1 MAFYLSSILNAG
13 AFLGCY
19 IFGFAAD
26 RGLGAFNA
34 LTAVAFGCAATA
46 FGWIGARSNAGII
59 VWTIIYGFLSG
70 AVQALFSPCISH
82 LAPEPELIG
91 TWNGMDFL
99 DTPQLNCINK
109 IQLGI
114 CITVVSFAVL
124 GTGPIAGRLYDNA
137 IGTYLSMQL
146 FTGVFLTVASFLY
159 LATRLTVS
167 RAVVV

>member
-13 AFLGCY
+13 AFFGCY
-19 IFGFAAD
+19 IFGFGAD
-26 RGLGAFNA
+26 RGLGVFNA

-46 FGWIGARSNAGII
+46 FGWIGARNNAGII
-59 VWTIIYGFLSG
+59 VWTAIYGFLSG
-70 AVQALFSPCISH
+70 ALQALFSPCISH
-82 LAPEPELIG
+82 LAPEPGLIG

-99 DTPQLNCINK
+99 DTPQLNRVNK

-137 IGTYLSMQL
+137 LGTYLSMQL
-146 FTGVFLTVASFLY
+146 FTGVFLAVASFLY

-167 RAVVV
+167 RAAIV

>member
-13 AFLGCY
+13 AFFGCY
-19 IFGFAAD
+19 IFGLGAD

-34 LTAVAFGCAATA
+34 LTVVAFGCAVTA
-46 FGWIGARSNAGII
+46 FGWIGTQNNAGLI
-59 VWTIIYGFLSG
+59 VWTVIYGFLSG

-82 LAPEPELIG
+82 LAPEPGLIG
-91 TWNGMDFL
+91 TWNGMSLL
-99 DTPQLNCINK
+99 DTLQRNRINK

-137 IGTYLSMQL
+137 LGTYLSMQL
-146 FTGVFLTVASFLY
+146 LTGVFLTVASVLY

-167 RAVVV
+167 HALVV